1 MGKTKYNPYEIVG
14 KKFGKWTVIEYLGR
28 EKGKDMMFK
37 CKCEC
42 GKEQSIKHSN
52 LIRGLSTQC
61 KSCSVTKHGYRYTR
75 LYGVW
80 KHMIKRCY
88 NKNDKDYK
96 WYGALGVTVC
106 DDWKNDFTTF
116 HDWAYST
123 GYDENAK
130 KGECTLDRINTYG
143 NYEPS
148 NCKWSTMWEQNV
160 NQRKRS
166 TNTTGYT
173 GISLGRGKINL
184 WVAVICINYKTIYL
198 GAYKTQKE
206 ALAVRNSFIIA
217 NNLPY
222 KIQEYRGELKI
233 VNDEQIKT
241 QEEWKKENHLL

>member
-1 MGKTKYNPYEIVG
+1 MGKPKYNPDEIVG
-14 KKFGKWTVIEYLGR
+14 KKFGKWTVIEYLGC
-28 EKGKDMMFK
+28 EKGKGMIFK

-42 GKEQSIKHSN
+42 GKEQSIRYSN
-52 LIRGLSTQC
+52 LIRGSTTQC
-61 KSCSVTKHGYRYTR
+61 KSCSVTKHGYTHTR

-96 WYGALGVTVC
+96 WYGALGVKVC

-130 KGECTLDRINTYG
+130 KGECTIDRIDTEG

-148 NCKWSTMWEQNV
+148 NCKWSTMWEQNI

-173 GISLGRGKINL
+173 GIYLRSGKVNV
-184 WVAVICINYKTIYL
+184 WVAIICINHKYIYL
-198 GAYKTQKE
+198 GSYKTQKE
-206 ALAVRNSFIIA
+206 ALEIRNEYITT

-222 KIQEYRGELKI
+222 KIQEYRGELVI
-233 VNDEQIKT
+233 VNDEQRKV
-241 QEEWKKENHLL
+241 QEEWEKQNKE